1 MLFRCV
7 HPARGF
13 KGRVH
18 DENVKIQRFLQKNKK
33 YLKDRSSDNARANS
47 CTIDSLGDF
56 GGKSGQVV
64 DKEGREEKGN
74 NADVC
79 NNGNNGCNQGGKNVL
94 MYRIDLE
101 LELVWRDEAITEHFA
116 RVKENLKCKA
126 KEI

>member
-1 MLFRCV
+1 M
-7 HPARGF
+7 
-13 KGRVH
+13 
-18 DENVKIQRFLQKNKK
+18 
-33 YLKDRSSDNARANS
+33 
-47 CTIDSLGDF
+47 GDF

-101 LELVWRDEAITEHFA
+101 LELVWGDEATTEHFA